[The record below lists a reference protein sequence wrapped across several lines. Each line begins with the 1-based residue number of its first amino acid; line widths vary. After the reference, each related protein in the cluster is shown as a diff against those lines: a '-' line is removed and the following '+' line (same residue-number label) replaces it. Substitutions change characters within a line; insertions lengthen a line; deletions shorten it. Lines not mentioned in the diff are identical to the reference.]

1 MDSLTAYLLK
11 GDGVKVAA
19 YPMEPSLPTP
29 LPSLTSTSTAQKYAP
44 VTTAS
49 KAREEHLWRSW
60 KASGFRNQ
68 DKLREL
74 QKSMGGLIRSNV
86 NKYKAAPVPQ
96 DLIQMDAE
104 RIFVEALKD
113 YEPDKSRL
121 STHISNRL
129 SRLHRFVSENQNVA
143 RVVEN
148 RAGKAFGMYKTSL
161 GLARDELGREPT
173 DMELAEKMTLEFGK
187 PITPKQAKA
196 FRKEDRGDRF
206 VSDED
211 FTFTPT
217 ETRMLIKL
225 LPEELTPIENQ
236 VFERYYGVNGSPKM
250 KPGQIA
256 KQLRMSGPKVS
267 RILNSIK
274 KKAEEYL

>member
-1 MDSLTAYLLK
+1 MDNLTAYLLRE
-11 GDGVKVAA
+11 DGAKVAA
-19 YPMEPSLPTP
+19 YPMQPSRPTAMP
-29 LPSLTSTSTAQKYAP
+29 DTAPGKKYAP
-44 VTTAS
+44 VTKETRAH
-49 KAREEHLWRSW
+49 EEHLWRSW

-74 QKSMGGLIRSNV
+74 QKSMGGVIQSNV

-96 DLIQMDAE
+96 DLLKMDAE

-113 YEPDKSRL
+113 YDPNMSGL
-121 STHISNRL
+121 TTHINNRMA
-129 SRLHRFVSENQNVA
+129 RLHRFVSENQNVA

-148 RAGKAFGMYKTSL
+148 RAGKAFGVYKSAL
-161 GLARDELGREPT
+161 NIARDELGREPT
-173 DMELAEKMTLEFGK
+173 DTELAEKMTLELGK
-187 PITPKQAKA
+187 PITPKQALA

-250 KPGQIA
+250 KPGQIS

-267 RILNSIK
+267 RILSSIK
-274 KKAEEYL
+274 KKGEEYI